1 MRILFDQGTPYPLR
15 NELKEHDVGT
25 AFELGWSSLANG
37 NLLRTAASPFDLFLN
52 TDKNLRYQQNL
63 AGRALGILVLPTIS

>member
-1 MRILFDQGTPYPLR
+1 MMLDSQSPEAARKPRFLTPIDYLDR
-15 NELKEHDVGT
+15 L
-25 AFELGWSSLANG
+25 G
-37 NLLRTAASPFDLFLN
+37 NLLGRPFDLFLN